1 MPVVKKSK
9 KTAKIKKTSKKV
21 SRKPSP
27 SPRVSH
33 TRRPDDMTDAAWQT
47 ALRRQMAEKE
57 RFTIKN
63 LGDQPVYSDYSVY
76 SPISKNT
83 YKVALRSRD
92 NSLNFC
98 SCPDFKT
105 NQLGTCKHIESVRI
119 QLGRRRGIK
128 QLLDKVPVL
137 PYSSLYVS
145 YLGERKLKLRI
156 GADNKKKLEKW
167 ASNYFDKHY
176 TLLPGAWS
184 KIDQLLKE
192 AHGIDPSFRC
202 YEDALHLIV
211 AQRDRSRLRSLV
223 EQQGSELLKDL
234 VNVSLFPYQQEGILF
249 ATRSGRSILADDM
262 GLGKTVQA
270 IAWAKLMHQQW
281 KTQKVLIICPTSLKY
296 QWKAEINKFT
306 DSTVTVIEGNYLTRM
321 SLYEKDESYF
331 KIVSYH
337 MAGNDWDLINKMQP
351 DIVILDE
358 AQRIKN
364 WKAKISQNIKRIR
377 SPYALVLT
385 GTPLENNIEELYSL
399 VQYIDPF
406 QLGSLHHFLTKH
418 QVKDEHT
425 GKVTG
430 YKGLNEIGR
439 QLSGLLLRRTKK
451 EVLKQLPARMDKN
464 LFVPMTPVQ
473 AEMHE
478 EFREIVAKLVHKW
491 RRFGFLNEQDRQRLL
506 NNLNMMRMV
515 CDSTYIIDQETNHQ
529 TKLDELFN
537 ILDELLGMEHE
548 KVVIFSQWERMTRLI
563 AEGLKK
569 RKVKFEYLHGGIPGK
584 NRESLFTNFNNDPAC
599 KVFLSTDAG
608 GVGLNLQAASN
619 LINMDVP
626 WNPAVLE
633 QRIGRIHRM
642 GQKKAISVT
651 NLVAQGTIEQR
662 LLSVLQFK
670 TAIAAGILDNGEDSI
685 FLGEDR
691 FSKFMQSVESIMQ
704 EIPKEDS
711 SFDVEEQAE
720 IAKSA
725 VGKDELTIPVLP
737 EDEQV
742 QQEPEPDAAR
752 NNGTTGADGT
762 SVANVT
768 TSTFPALLIQNGI
781 SFFTQLIN
789 TLQDP
794 QAVQQ
799 LAAAIT
805 EKDEQTGRTW
815 LKLPVENVKT
825 VEKALHL
832 LAGLLNGYGK

>member
-1 MPVVKKSK
+1 MPVVKNSKRIAKSK
-9 KTAKIKKTSKKV
+9 KASKKV
-21 SRKPSP
+21 SRKRPP
-27 SPRVSH
+27 APRVPH

-57 RFTIKN
+57 NFTIKN
-63 LGDQPVYSDYSVY
+63 LGSQPVYSDFSVY

-119 QLGRRRGIK
+119 HLGRRRGIK
-128 QLLDKVPVL
+128 QLLDKVPEL

-145 YLGERKLKLRI
+145 YLGDRKLKLRI
-156 GADNKKKLEKW
+156 GIDNKKKFEKW
-167 ASNYFDKHY
+167 AGNYFDRKY
-176 TLLPGAWS
+176 TLLPDAWS
-184 KIDQLLKE
+184 RFDQLLKE
-192 AHGIDPSFRC
+192 ASGIDPSFRC
-202 YEDALHLIV
+202 YEDALQMVLEG
-211 AQRDRSRLRSLV
+211 RDKDRLRTLV
-223 EQQGSELLKDL
+223 DRQGKELLKDL
-234 VNVSLFPYQQEGILF
+234 VNVSLFPYQQEGVLF
-249 ATRSGRSILADDM
+249 AARSGRSILADDM
-262 GLGKTVQA
+262 GLGKTLQA
-270 IAWAKLMHQQW
+270 IAWATLMQRQW
-281 KTQKVLIICPTSLKY
+281 KTQKTVIICPTSLKY
-296 QWKAEINKFT
+296 QWKAEIQKFT
-306 DSTVTVIEGNYLTRM
+306 GASTTVIEGNYLTRM
-321 SLYEKDESYF
+321 SLYEKDENYF
-331 KIVSYH
+331 KIISYH

-385 GTPLENNIEELYSL
+385 GTPLENNIGELYSL

-418 QVKDEHT
+418 EVRDGHT

-439 QLSGLLLRRTKK
+439 QLSGLMLRRTKK
-451 EVLKQLPARMDKN
+451 EVLKQLPGRMDKN
-464 LFVPMTPVQ
+464 LFVPLTPVQ

-515 CDSTYIIDQETNHQ
+515 CDSTYIIDQQTNHQ

-537 ILDELLGMEHE
+537 ILDELLEMEDE

-563 AEGLKK
+563 AEGLRK

-584 NRESLFTNFNNDPAC
+584 NREQLFTNFNNDPAC
-599 KVFLSTDAG
+599 RVFLSTDAG

-619 LINMDVP
+619 LINIDIP

-642 GQKKAISVT
+642 GQKKTISVT

-662 LLSVLQFK
+662 LLTVLQFK

-691 FSKFMQSVESIMQ
+691 FSKFMQSVESITQ

-725 VGKDELTIPVLP
+725 VGRGETPIPALP
-737 EDEQV
+737 EDEPA
-742 QQEPEPDAAR
+742 QQESAPAEAR
-752 NNGTTGADGT
+752 NNRATGANGTTSA
-762 SVANVT
+762 S
-768 TSTFPALLIQNGI
+768 PALLIQNGI

-794 QAVQQ
+794 EAVQH
-799 LAAAIT
+799 LAATLT
-805 EKDEQTGRTW
+805 EKDENTGRTW
-815 LKLPVENVKT
+815 LKLPVENKQT
-825 VEKALHL
+825 VENALRL
-832 LAGLLNGYGK
+832 LAGLLNGNGR

>member
-9 KTAKIKKTSKKV
+9 KTEKIKKSSKKV
-21 SRKPSP
+21 SRKPSLSLRIP
-27 SPRVSH
+27 H
-33 TRRPDDMTDAAWQT
+33 TRRPDDMTDEAWQT
-47 ALRRQMAEKE
+47 ALRHQMAQKE
-57 RFTIKN
+57 SFTIKN

-76 SPISKNT
+76 SPSSKNT

-92 NSLNFC
+92 NTLNFC

-105 NQLGTCKHIESVRI
+105 NQLGTCKHIESVR
-119 QLGRRRGIK
+119 LRLSRRRGIK
-128 QLLDKVPVL
+128 QLLDKVPEL
-137 PYSSLYVS
+137 SYSSLNVS

-156 GADNKKKLEKW
+156 GTNNKKKWEKW
-167 ASNYFDKHY
+167 AGNYFDKQNILRSTAY
-176 TLLPGAWS
+176 FQ
-184 KIDQLLKE
+184 IEQLLKE
-192 AHGIDPSFRC
+192 AYAIDSSFRC
-202 YEDALHLIV
+202 YEDALQMIV
-211 AQRDRSRLRSLV
+211 SFRDKTRLQSLV
-223 EQQGSELLKDL
+223 EKQGTKLLNDL
-234 VNVSLFPYQQEGILF
+234 VNVPLFPYQQEGILF
-249 ATRSGRSILADDM
+249 VTRSGRSILADDM
-262 GLGKTVQA
+262 GLGKTIQA
-270 IAWAKLMHQQW
+270 IAWATLMNRQW
-281 KTQKVLIICPTSLKY
+281 KTQKAVIICPTSLKY
-296 QWKAEINKFT
+296 QWKAEIQKFT
-306 DSTVTVIEGNYLTRM
+306 GSTVTVIEGNYLTRM

-337 MAGNDWDLINKMQP
+337 MAGNDWDLINKMHP

-418 QVKDEHT
+418 QIKDGHS

-430 YKGLNEIGR
+430 YTGLNEIGR

-451 EVLKQLPARMDKN
+451 EVLKQLPGRMDKN
-464 LFVPMTPVQ
+464 LFVPLTPVQ

-478 EFREIVAKLVHKW
+478 EFREIVAKLVRKW

-515 CDSTYIIDQETNHQ
+515 CDSTYIIDQQTNHQ

-537 ILDELLGMEHE
+537 ILEELLGMEDE

-569 RKVKFEYLHGGIPGK
+569 RRVKFEYLHGGIPGK
-584 NRESLFTNFNNDPAC
+584 NRESLFTNFNNDSAC

-619 LINMDVP
+619 LINMDIP

-642 GQKKAISVT
+642 GQKKAICVT

-691 FSKFMQSVESIMQ
+691 FSKFMQSVESITQ
-704 EIPKEDS
+704 EISKEGS
-711 SFDVEEQAE
+711 SFDIEEQAE

-725 VGKDELTIPVLP
+725 AGKDELAIPAIA
-737 EDEQV
+737 EDEPIR
-742 QQEPEPDAAR
+742 QEPKPDTAS
-752 NNGTTGADGT
+752 NNGSAGANGTGI
-762 SVANVT
+762 ANVT
-768 TSTFPALLIQNGI
+768 TGTSPASLVQNGI
-781 SFFTQLIN
+781 SFITQLIS

-799 LAAAIT
+799 LAATIT

-815 LKLPVENVKT
+815 LKLPVENEKT

-832 LAGLLNGYGK
+832 LAGLLNGYSK